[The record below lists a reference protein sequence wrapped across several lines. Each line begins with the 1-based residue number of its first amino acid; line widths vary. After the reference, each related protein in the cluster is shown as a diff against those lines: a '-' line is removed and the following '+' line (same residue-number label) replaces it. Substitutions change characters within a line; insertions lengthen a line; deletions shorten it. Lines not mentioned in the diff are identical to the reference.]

1 MPRPPSC
8 DSPLPLE
15 LMSGSATPLPG
26 TRPSDALFTRTAPVP
41 PCVIRTQTTQ
51 GRDEGGSEQD
61 QSDREQQAFMEG
73 LRVMG
78 GPQRVPSFSL
88 TSRGLERPA

>member
-1 MPRPPSC
+1 MEARR
-8 DSPLPLE
+8 LY
-15 LMSGSATPLPG
+15 
-26 TRPSDALFTRTAPVP
+26 RAPVLQTPFSRGP
-41 PCVIRTQTTQ
+41 PQYRPASIPHPDHAR
-51 GRDEGGSEQD
+51 REGGSEQD